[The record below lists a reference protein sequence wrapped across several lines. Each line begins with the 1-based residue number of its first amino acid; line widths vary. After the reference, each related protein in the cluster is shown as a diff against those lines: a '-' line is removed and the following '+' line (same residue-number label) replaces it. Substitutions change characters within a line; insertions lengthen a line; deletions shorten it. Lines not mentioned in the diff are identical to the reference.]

1 MEDDSQP
8 KSGPAVSAGY
18 SRLALGYFSRGIG
31 SSAVAS
37 AAGIGLAVGVAL
49 AVTGCHAQPSASPHA
64 SSAPHSSPS
73 MPSPVPAVY
82 AASSPSLLSK
92 VDPSKANAN
101 QKPAPASL
109 LMPVAAKTTTA
120 KRTGHRRHHHA
131 RKARANNELPGK
143 LTEKSSRKP
152 YVPVA
157 AVAAVEPAKP
167 TALDDARAAEAS
179 GPFFVGIEGDV
190 TIAGYE
196 PSTGTIET
204 YEGETY
210 ILASNSPATG
220 AINWQ
225 NYPFNVNYRCDQI
238 GDCTLMRGR
247 SSASAKLTR

>member
-1 MEDDSQP
+1 MEDGSQP

-18 SRLALGYFSRGIG
+18 SRLALGYFSKGIS
-31 SSAVAS
+31 SSAFAS

-49 AVTGCHAQPSASPHA
+49 AVTGCHAKPSASPHA
-64 SSAPHSSPS
+64 SNAPHSSPS
-73 MPSPVPAVY
+73 VPSPVPAVY

-92 VDPSKANAN
+92 VDPSKANAS

-109 LMPVAAKTTTA
+109 LMPVAAKTTAA
-120 KRTGHRRHHHA
+120 KPTGRHKRHHT
-131 RKARANNELPGK
+131 RKARAKNKLPGK
-143 LTEKSSRKP
+143 LTEKASHTL
-152 YVPVA
+152 YVHVPAVVA
-157 AVAAVEPAKP
+157 AEPAKP
-167 TALDDARAAEAS
+167 TALEDARSAAAS

-210 ILASNSPATG
+210 ILASNSPGIG

-225 NYPFNVNYRCDQI
+225 NYPFNVHYRCDQI
-238 GDCTLMRGR
+238 GDCTLIRGR